1 MHQIKYFAQNLVDPS
16 KLPQVQANPNTLNH
30 ILTITFTIIGS
41 IAFLMLVIAGF
52 RYVISQ
58 GEAQK
63 MTEIRRQIIYILVG
77 LVLAASADI
86 IVTFVLGR
94 AG

>member
-1 MHQIKYFAQNLVDPS
+1 MKYFAQQLIS
-16 KLPQVQANPNTLNH
+16 GKGLPQPQANSDTLNH
-30 ILTITFTIIGS
+30 ILTIFFTVLGA
-41 IAFLMLVIAGF
+41 IAFLMFVIAGF

-58 GEAQK
+58 GEPQK
-63 MTEIRRQIIYILVG
+63 VAEIRRQMAYIAVG
-77 LVLAASADI
+77 LILAAMADI

>member
-1 MHQIKYFAQNLVDPS
+1 MLKYFAQNLIDPS
-16 KLPQVQANPNTLNH
+16 GIPQTQANSDSIARL
-30 ILTITFTIIGS
+30 LTILFTVIGAL
-41 IAFLMLVIAGF
+41 AFLMLVIAGF

-58 GEAQK
+58 GEPQK
-63 MTEIRRQIIYILVG
+63 VAEIRRQIIYIVIG

-86 IVTFVLGR
+86 IVTFILNK

>member
-1 MHQIKYFAQNLVDPS
+1 MAKCLTGGDGLLNAC
-16 KLPQVQANPNTLNH
+16 KLPQPNADPSSLNH
-30 ILTITFTIIGS
+30 ILTIVFTIIGAL
-41 IAFLMLVIAGF
+41 AFLMLVISGF

-58 GEAQK
+58 GEPQK
-63 MTEIRRQIIYILVG
+63 MAEIRRQIIYIIIG

-86 IVTFVLGR
+86 IVTFILNQ